1 MSGIAQGIAE
11 WASAAAAAEATD
23 TANTETAKRMI
34 RMQHYSVDEIV
45 SVSTLDKQ
53 TVLDLA
59 MEMNITLPAAS

>member
-1 MSGIAQGIAE
+1 MSGLARGIADT
-11 WASAAAAAEATD
+11 ATD

-34 RMQHYSVDEIV
+34 RMQRYSADEIA

-59 MEMNITLPAAS
+59 EEMDITLPAAS